1 MGRHRS
7 RERYVRGPVAG
18 TPGSGSGR
26 FDSPRPA
33 NAGASVNV
41 GFEAIDGGLRI
52 DDRIESVT
60 YEIGLDGD
68 SVEPAETDPF
78 RVPLTRAVD
87 VTTSE
92 LVFPTL
98 PEIFAYCGDEVAFDV
113 TPGGC
118 SEADAGTYELDVSA
132 VRLKLYVRV
141 VDSPVTV
148 DARGDETVVDFGAP
162 TRVRIGV
169 RSLHEHPAGTVTIDD
184 TPRSLM
190 RAVSTFGSALKT
202 TSPERSFPTMRG
214 HPPTIE
220 RGERFEA
227 PNHLEPPET
236 GVRIEVPPRY
246 DTVYAVSSLAYYLG
260 ATVAPGSTPRLVV
273 GDRAFDFPYDDV
285 ARSANAVLRHC
296 FVLDCVVRTEG
307 IYPIDLAERATVL
320 DRVDLDPAALYD
332 RSLAARTAAYLDV
345 PLDVTDDVFAWHLTA
360 DIEPSIERAPLL
372 PYLVNDLPFVRSPA
386 PDADV
391 ASETPDPATVSEFFR
406 SADIDAFVRSTR
418 ADDADGG
425 ETTDRPAD
433 ADGCVVSPVDAE
445 TVGHAWVGDDYPRG
459 ASKPTIESYR
469 RQLGR
474 RVGEDTVI
482 DVTVVCN
489 DPEMR
494 EEAAD
499 LYGFRDMIDFDIETC
514 FDLSVAETR
523 ALLETDTDFLHF
535 IGHITEAGIRC
546 HDGILD
552 ARGLDAVGADAFILN
567 GCRSYA
573 QGMALVEAGA
583 LGGVVTLA
591 DVYDHVATT
600 VGRSVARLLDAG
612 FDLYGALH
620 VATESVAVDSPYTIV
635 GNGGVTLC
643 QYPFGSPKIAVID
656 TDDLGTETVTV
667 SIRNYITRNVG
678 PGIFTTS
685 FLSDSAERYLSSP
698 SDHFFE
704 VPYERLD
711 DVLSS
716 GRSPILVDGDLRW
729 SDELNVSEIR

>member
-1 MGRHRS
+1 MG
-7 RERYVRGPVAG
+7 AL
-18 TPGSGSGR
+18 GSDR
-26 FDSPRPA
+26 PDSPRPA
-33 NAGASVNV
+33 NAGASVTV
-41 GFEAIDGGLRI
+41 GFEATDRGLRI

-60 YEIGLDGD
+60 YEIGLDAD
-68 SVEPAETDPF
+68 SIEPAETEPF

-98 PEIFAYCGDEVAFDV
+98 PEVFAYRGDEVAFDV
-113 TPGGC
+113 TPGGRA
-118 SEADAGTYELDVSA
+118 EADAGTYELDVSA

-162 TRVRIGV
+162 TPVRIGV

-227 PNHLEPPET
+227 PDHLEPPET
-236 GVRIEVPPRY
+236 DVRIEVPARY
-246 DTVYAVSSLAYYLG
+246 DAVYAVSSLAYYLG
-260 ATVAPGSTPRLVV
+260 ATVVPGSTPRLVA
-273 GDRAFDFPYDDV
+273 GDRAFDFPYDDLS
-285 ARSANAVLRHC
+285 RSANAVLRHC

-320 DRVDLDPAALYD
+320 DRVDLDPATLYD
-332 RSLAARTAAYLDV
+332 RPLADRTAAYLDV
-345 PLDVTDDVFAWHLTA
+345 PLDVTEDVFAWHLTV
-360 DIEPSIERAPLL
+360 DVEPSVERAPLL
-372 PYLVNDLPFVRSPA
+372 SYLVNDLPFVRSPV
-386 PDADV
+386 PDAAAAD
-391 ASETPDPATVSEFFR
+391 TPDPTAVSEFFR
-406 SADIDAFVRSTR
+406 SADTDAFVRSTR
-418 ADDADGG
+418 ADDVGG
-425 ETTDRPAD
+425 DETADRPAD
-433 ADGCVVSPVDAE
+433 AGGRVVSPVDAE

-469 RQLGR
+469 RQLDR
-474 RVGEDTVI
+474 RVEEDTVI

-523 ALLETDTDFLHF
+523 VALETDTDFLHF
-535 IGHITEAGIRC
+535 IGHITEDGIRC
-546 HDGILD
+546 RDGVLD

-620 VATESVAVDSPYTIV
+620 VATESVAADSHYTIV

-643 QYPFGSPKIAVID
+643 QYPFGCPKVAVVN
-656 TDDLGTETVTV
+656 TDEIGSETLTI
-667 SIRNYITRNVG
+667 SIRDYITRDLG
-678 PGIFTTS
+678 PGVFTTP
-685 FLSDSAERYLSSP
+685 FLPDSSARHLSSP
-698 SDHFFE
+698 ADHYFE
-704 VPYERLD
+704 IPHEQFD
-711 DVLSS
+711 EILSS
-716 GRSPILVDGDLRW
+716 GRSPMLVDGKLRW
-729 SDELNVSEIR
+729 SDEIDVSALRD

>member
-1 MGRHRS
+1 M
-7 RERYVRGPVAG
+7 
-18 TPGSGSGR
+18 
-26 FDSPRPA
+26 
-33 NAGASVNV
+33 NV
-41 GFEAIDGGLRI
+41 EFESTDGGLRI
-52 DDRIESVT
+52 TDYIESVT
-60 YEIGLDGD
+60 YEIGLDTD
-68 SVEPAETDPF
+68 SIEPAETSAF

-113 TPGGC
+113 TPGGYAEA
-118 SEADAGTYELDVSA
+118 EADTYELDVSA

-141 VDSPVTV
+141 ADAPITV
-148 DARGDETVVDFGAP
+148 DARGDETVVDFGDP

-169 RSLHEHPAGTVTIDD
+169 RSLHEHPAGTVTIGD
-184 TPRSLM
+184 TPQSVM

-220 RGERFEA
+220 RGERFA
-227 PNHLEPPET
+227 VPDDLEPPDT
-236 GVRIEVPPRY
+236 DVRIEVPPRY
-246 DTVYAVSSLAYYLG
+246 DAVYAVSSLAYYLG
-260 ATVAPGSTPRLVV
+260 ATVAPGSPPRLVA
-273 GDRAFDFPYDDV
+273 GDRTFAFPYDDV
-285 ARSANAVLRHC
+285 ARSANAILRHC
-296 FVLDCVVRTEG
+296 FTLDCVVRTEG
-307 IYPIDLAERATVL
+307 IYPIDLAERETVL
-320 DRVDLDPAALYD
+320 DRADLDLAALYE
-332 RSLAARTAAYLDV
+332 RPLAARTAAYLDV
-345 PLDVTDDVFAWHLTA
+345 PLDVTDDVFAWHLTV
-360 DIEPSIERAPLL
+360 DVSPSIEHAALP

-386 PDADV
+386 PNSDATT
-391 ASETPDPATVSEFFR
+391 ATPDPGTVSEFFR
-406 SADIDAFVRSTR
+406 AADADAFVRSTR
-418 ADDADGG
+418 AGDAHDAEQTRHADDTGA
-425 ETTDRPAD
+425 R
-433 ADGCVVSPVDAE
+433 VVSPVDAE

-459 ASKPTIESYR
+459 ASKPTVESYR
-469 RQLGR
+469 RQLDR
-474 RVGEDTVI
+474 RVESDTVI

-494 EEAAD
+494 EEAAG

-523 ALLETDTDFLHF
+523 AAIAADTDFLHF
-535 IGHITEAGIRC
+535 IGHITEDGIRC
-546 HDGILD
+546 HDGVLD
-552 ARGLDAVGADAFILN
+552 ARTLDTVGADAFILN

-573 QGMALVEAGA
+573 QGMALVDAGA

-591 DVYDHVATT
+591 DVYNHVATT
-600 VGRSVARLLDAG
+600 VGQSVARLLDSG
-612 FDLYGALH
+612 FDLHGALH
-620 VATESVAVDSPYTIV
+620 VASESVAADSHYTIV

-656 TDDLGTETVTV
+656 TDNVGSETITV

-685 FLSDSAERYLSSP
+685 FLSDSSERYLSSP

-704 VPYERLD
+704 VSYDRLD

-729 SDELNVSEIR
+729 SDELSVSELR